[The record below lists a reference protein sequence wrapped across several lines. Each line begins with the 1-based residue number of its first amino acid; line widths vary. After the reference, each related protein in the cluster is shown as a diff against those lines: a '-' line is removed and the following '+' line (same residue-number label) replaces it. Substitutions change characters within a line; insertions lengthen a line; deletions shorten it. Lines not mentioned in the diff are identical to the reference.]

1 MQHEYC
7 RCLCVR
13 GGLGDE
19 ALPMQSQRD
28 PQKVIV
34 LQNGT
39 NLEGTGVRTDE
50 LLNLVTALED
60 EEGGHLIKDTCQR
73 PSMDG
78 EAAICTYRT
87 DADLLGDVRLL
98 VDVDLVELGALELLG
113 QLLEDGRDLLAWAA
127 PGRPEVEHGR
137 RILVNLRDRGR

>member
-34 LQNGT
+34 LQMGLT
-39 NLEGTGVRTDE
+39 WR
-50 LLNLVTALED
+50 
-60 EEGGHLIKDTCQR
+60 
-73 PSMDG
+73 
-78 EAAICTYRT
+78 
-87 DADLLGDVRLL
+87 
-98 VDVDLVELGALELLG
+98 
-113 QLLEDGRDLLAWAA
+113 A
-127 PGRPEVEHGR
+127 PGFAPTSSLTLLPLLKTRKVG
-137 RILVNLRDRGR
+137 I